1 MQYAGRVISRRMI
14 SQKELFDKLT
24 EKGAAYEDAEYVINR
39 FLELR
44 LLDDTAYAGAVVRH
58 YAAKGYGY
66 SRIRSE
72 LKRHGIPED
81 LYEEAFREMPD
92 TSDKINAYI
101 RSHLSDSHDRK
112 EVSKV
117 SAALARRGFSW
128 DEINSAIRRYEE

>member
-24 EKGAAYEDAEYVINR
+24 EKGVAFEDADYVINR

-44 LLDDTAYAGAVVRH
+44 LLDDAAYAGAVVRH

-81 LYEEAFREMPD
+81 LFEEALREMPD
-92 TSDKINAYI
+92 TTEKIDAFI
-101 RSHLSDSHDRK
+101 RSHLTNPHDRK

-117 SAALARRGFSW
+117 SVALARRGFSW